1 MPTKYQPFVISSFHK
16 TTILIMDE
24 QTTELVASALEIVNP
39 DDQKK
44 EGVAREMAL
53 ALQNL

>member
-1 MPTKYQPFVISSFHK
+1 MPAKNQPFIISRFHK
-16 TTILIMDE
+16 TTVFIMDE

-39 DDQKK
+39 DNEKK
-44 EGVAREMAL
+44 EAIAREMAF